1 MQTATLYNHETVTL
15 DGEHFADCEFQD
27 CRLVYGGGAVP
38 SFSNCRFVNCEW
50 RLDDAAARTLE
61 QLKLIWAQGGK
72 ATVQALIKDITG
84 AAR

>member
-1 MQTATLYNHETVTL
+1 MQTATLFNHETVAL

-27 CRLVYGGGAVP
+27 CRLVYTGGPVP

-50 RLDDAAARTLE
+50 RLDDAASRTLE
-61 QLKLIWAQGGK
+61 QLKLIWAKGGK